1 MTAPVTTRAETARW
15 WIVTFGVTILLS
27 AFLLFQVQPVVSKAI
42 LPWFGGAPAVWTTCM
57 LFFQTLLFCGYLYAH
72 LLQRWLAPRHQVA
85 VHLAL
90 VAVALA
96 MLPVI
101 PGADWKPGAA
111 VNPTSQILLLLSG
124 DGGASLFRPLGDQ
137 PIGSG
142 VVQRRMSR
150 AVALPPLCVVQR
162 RIAGCAVELSL
173 LLRADVRS
181 VDPVGDVVGGVRSL
195 RGLLRGIARLRV
207 AIANEWQS
215 VGRLRTVARR

>member
-1 MTAPVTTRAETARW
+1 MTAPVTTHAETARW

-57 LFFQTLLFCGYLYAH
+57 LFFQTLLFGGYLYAH

-111 VNPTSQILLLLSG
+111 VNPTLQILLLLSATVG
-124 DGGASLFRPLGDQ
+124 LPYFVLSATSPLVQAWFSGACPGRDRKS
-137 PIGSG
+137 
-142 VVQRRMSR
+142 VV
-150 AVALPPLCVVQR
+150 
-162 RIAGCAVELSL
+162 
-173 LLRADVRS
+173 
-181 VDPVGDVVGGVRSL
+181 
-195 RGLLRGIARLRV
+195 
-207 AIANEWQS
+207 
-215 VGRLRTVARR
+215 